1 MYLAAICFSL
11 AVDVDID
18 RYMVK
23 NRVDRSHVRNRST

>member
-23 NRVDRSHVRNRST
+23 IELTVHT